1 MLSDT
6 LIYGFIAQLAEHS
19 AVNRRAVGSS
29 PTVSVYKFL
38 PIQLIWEYKL
48 EIVGSNPAIGIHM

>member
-19 AVNRRAVGSS
+19 AVNRKVVGSN
-29 PTVSVYKFL
+29 PTVSVYYYQLNKENNKF
-38 PIQLIWEYKL
+38 
-48 EIVGSNPAIGIHM
+48 IGDYGFESH